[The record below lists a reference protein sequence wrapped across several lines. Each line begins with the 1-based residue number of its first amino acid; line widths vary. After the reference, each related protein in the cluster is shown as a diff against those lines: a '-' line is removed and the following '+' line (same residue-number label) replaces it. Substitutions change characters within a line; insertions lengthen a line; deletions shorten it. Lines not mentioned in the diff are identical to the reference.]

1 MAEKQPDLTHEYLA
15 DSFDQVMNTYDLK
28 QRLKVLIDIFLS
40 QIDLENALVLDA
52 GCGTGHASKRLEK
65 LAFKVISVDLG
76 HQLLRLTEKNAN
88 TIPTQASI
96 LNLPFCENRFDL
108 VFSSEVVEHTPQPLL
123 AVQELWRVIKPGG
136 WLALSTPN
144 KLWEFPVR
152 LASTLKLRPYDGYEN
167 FLRPAELNSFITNLG
182 GIVIQHRGIHLL
194 PFQIPLFN
202 IINRQMDKYGATLL
216 PVMINQAI
224 LCQKLS

>member
-15 DSFDQVMNTYDLK
+15 DNFDQVMNFYDLE

-40 QIDLENALVLDA
+40 KINLENAWVLDA

-76 HQLLRLTEKNAN
+76 HQLLRLTQKKAN
-88 TIPTQASI
+88 TIPAQASI
-96 LNLPFCENRFDL
+96 LHLPFQDNQFDL
-108 VFSSEVVEHTPQPLL
+108 VFSSEVIEHTPQPLL

-136 WLALSTPN
+136 WLTLSTPN

-152 LASTLKLRPYDGYEN
+152 LSSTLRLRPYDGYEN
-167 FLRPAELNSFITNLG
+167 FLRPAELKRFITNLG
-182 GIVIQHRGIHLL
+182 GKVIQHRGIHLL
-194 PFQIPLFN
+194 PFQIPLLN
-202 IINRQMDKYGATLL
+202 IINRQMDKHGTTLL

-224 LCQKLS
+224 LCQKS